1 MTAPVLSPVGEKT
14 AAPVLEVTQLEVRV
28 SGGPK
33 IIEDVSFSL
42 AAGEVLGVVGESGCG
57 KTTTGVAL
65 LGRVRRGTQVTHG
78 SVRVLGTEILEL
90 PEDKRRLLR
99 GKRISYIPQEP
110 ATSLNPSLRIRDQI
124 REILRV
130 HAPER
135 NSDVFISE
143 LLTRVGLPDN
153 RAFARRFPHQLSGGQ
168 QQRVAIAAALAA
180 GPSVL
185 VLDEPTT
192 GLDVATQAVILDEIR
207 RLQHELNMAMVY
219 ISHDLAVVASIAD
232 RAIVMYA
239 GRVIEDGPIE
249 QVLYSPRHPYTHGLV
264 SSVPDHHAPRRL
276 RGIAGVVAGI
286 GERPPGCAF
295 APRCP
300 QAQPECTSK
309 APDLDEVGP
318 AHWARC
324 LFWHDTPALQAEPP
338 LEARAALD
346 QPALLSISGLT
357 AGYHSSAGH
366 TAAARSVSF
375 AIRPSEAV
383 ALVGE
388 SGSGKTTIAR
398 CIAGLHTD
406 GSGEM
411 VFDGKPLPWGAKKR
425 SRELRRTIQIVFQ
438 NPYDSLNP
446 RQPIQ
451 DQVARPAMLLR
462 GMSRSEARREAQTM
476 LGKVRLP
483 ARTGDRYPDELSGGE
498 RQRVAIARAL
508 IAQPRLLV
516 CDEIT
521 SALDVSVQGAV
532 LDLLAELQADLGLAL
547 LVISHDL
554 GVVASVADRVIVLNA
569 GQIREEAPT
578 GQLLST
584 PQDEY
589 TKMLLETAPRLAYP
603 ELEA

>member
-1 MTAPVLSPVGEKT
+1 MTAPVL
-14 AAPVLEVTQLEVRV
+14 EVARLEVRV
-28 SGGPK
+28 TGGPA
-33 IIEDVSFSL
+33 IVEDLTFSL

-65 LGRVRRGTQVTHG
+65 LGRERRGTHVSKG
-78 SVRVLGTEILEL
+78 SVRILGAEILKL

-99 GKRISYIPQEP
+99 GKLISYIPQEP
-110 ATSLNPSLRIRDQI
+110 GTALNPSLRIRDQI
-124 REILRV
+124 REILRI

-135 NSDVFISE
+135 NSDAFIGE
-143 LLTRVGLPDN
+143 LLVRVGLPGD
-153 RAFARRFPHQLSGGQ
+153 RPFARRFPHQLSGGQ
-168 QQRVAIAAALAA
+168 QQRVAIAAGLAA
-180 GPSVL
+180 GPAVL

-207 RLQHELNMAMVY
+207 RLQRELNVAMVY

-239 GRVIEDGPIE
+239 GRIVEEGPIA

-264 SSVPDHHAPRRL
+264 SSVPDHHSPRRL
-276 RGIAGVVAGI
+276 RGIAGVVVGI

-295 APRCP
+295 EPRCRQAHP
-300 QAQPECTSK
+300 QCKSQTPE
-309 APDLDEVGP
+309 LEEVGP
-318 AHWARC
+318 GHRARC
-324 LFWHDTPALQAEPP
+324 MFWHDTPPLLREPSLQTKAT
-338 LEARAALD
+338 LG
-346 QPALLSISGLT
+346 QPALLSVSDLS

-366 TAAARSVSF
+366 TAAVRSVSF
-375 AIRPSEAV
+375 AIKPSEAV

-398 CIAGLHTD
+398 CIAGLHVD

-411 VFDGKPLPWGAKKR
+411 IFNGRQLPWGAKNR

-446 RQPIQ
+446 RQSIQ
-451 DQVARPAMLLR
+451 QQIARPARLLR
-462 GMSRSEARREAQTM
+462 GMSRSEAKLETQTM
-476 LGKVRLP
+476 LGHVRLP
-483 ARTGDRYPDELSGGE
+483 ARIADRYPNELSGGE

-508 IAQPRLLV
+508 IAQPSLLV

-532 LDLLAELQADLGLAL
+532 LDLLADLQAHLGLAL

-554 GVVASVADRVIVLNA
+554 GVVASVADRVIVLHA
-569 GQIREEAPT
+569 GQIREQAPT
-578 GQLLST
+578 RQLLRT

-589 TKMLLETAPRLAYP
+589 TKMLLETAPRLSYP
-603 ELEA
+603 ELED

>member
-1 MTAPVLSPVGEKT
+1 MT
-14 AAPVLEVTQLEVRV
+14 APVLEVTRLEVRV
-28 SGGPK
+28 TGGPA
-33 IIEDVSFSL
+33 IVEDVTFSL

-65 LGRVRRGTQVTHG
+65 LGRERRGTHVSKG
-78 SVRVLGTEILEL
+78 SVRILGTEILQL

-99 GKRISYIPQEP
+99 GRLISYIPQEP
-110 ATSLNPSLRIRDQI
+110 GTALNPSLRIRDQI
-124 REILRV
+124 REILRA

-135 NSDVFISE
+135 NSDAFISE
-143 LLTRVGLPDN
+143 LLARVGLPAD
-153 RAFARRFPHQLSGGQ
+153 RPFSRRFPHQLSGGQ

-180 GPSVL
+180 GPAVL

-192 GLDVATQAVILDEIR
+192 GLDVATQALILEEIQ
-207 RLQHELNMAMVY
+207 RLQRELNVAMVY

-239 GRVIEDGPIE
+239 GRIVEEGPIA

-264 SSVPDHHAPRRL
+264 SSVPDHHSPRRL
-276 RGIAGVVAGI
+276 RGIAGVVVGI

-295 APRCP
+295 EPRCRQAHP
-300 QAQPECTSK
+300 QCKSQSPE
-309 APDLDEVGP
+309 LEEVGP
-318 AHWARC
+318 GHRARC
-324 LFWHDTPALQAEPP
+324 MFWHDTPPLLREPSLQTKAT
-338 LEARAALD
+338 LG
-346 QPALLSISGLT
+346 QPALLSVSDLS

-366 TAAARSVSF
+366 TAAVRSVSF
-375 AIRPSEAV
+375 AVKPSEAV

-398 CIAGLHTD
+398 CIAGLHVD

-411 VFDGKPLPWGAKKR
+411 IFNGQQLPWGAKNR

-446 RQPIQ
+446 RQSIQ
-451 DQVARPAMLLR
+451 QQIARPARLLR
-462 GMSRSEARREAQTM
+462 GMSRSEAKLETQTM
-476 LGKVRLP
+476 LGHVRLP
-483 ARTGDRYPDELSGGE
+483 ARIADRYPNELSGGE

-508 IAQPRLLV
+508 IAQPSLLV

-532 LDLLAELQADLGLAL
+532 LDLLADLQAHLGLAL

-554 GVVASVADRVIVLNA
+554 GVVASVADRVIVLHA
-569 GQIREEAPT
+569 GQIREQAPT
-578 GQLLST
+578 RQLLRT

-589 TKMLLETAPRLAYP
+589 TKMLLETAPRLSYP
-603 ELEA
+603 ELED

>member
-1 MTAPVLSPVGEKT
+1 MTG
-14 AAPVLEVTQLEVRV
+14 PVLEVTRLEVRV
-28 SGGPK
+28 TGGPA
-33 IIEDVSFSL
+33 IVEDVTFSL

-65 LGRVRRGTQVTHG
+65 LGRERRGTRVSNG
-78 SVRVLGTEILEL
+78 SVRILGTEILEL

-99 GKRISYIPQEP
+99 GKLVSYVPQEP

-135 NSDVFISE
+135 NSDAFIAE
-143 LLTRVGLPDN
+143 LLARVGLPAD
-153 RAFARRFPHQLSGGQ
+153 RPFARRFPHQLSGGQ

-180 GPSVL
+180 GPAVL

-192 GLDVATQAVILDEIR
+192 GLDVATQALILEEIR
-207 RLQHELNMAMVY
+207 RLQRELDMAMVY

-239 GRVIEDGPIE
+239 GRIVEEGPIG

-264 SSVPDHHAPRRL
+264 TSVPDHHSPRRL

-295 APRCP
+295 EPRCELARP
-300 QAQPECTSK
+300 QCASQ
-309 APDLDEVGP
+309 APDLEIVGP
-318 AHWARC
+318 DHRARC
-324 LFWHDTPALQAEPP
+324 MFWHDTPPLQREPP
-338 LEARAALD
+338 LQTKAALD
-346 QPALLSISGLT
+346 EPSLLSLSDLS
-357 AGYHSSAGH
+357 AGYRSSAGRS
-366 TAAARSVSF
+366 AAVRSVSF
-375 AIRPSEAV
+375 AIRPAEAV

-388 SGSGKTTIAR
+388 SGCGKTTIAR
-398 CIAGLHTD
+398 CIAGP
-406 GSGEM
+406 GEM
-411 VFDGKPLPWGAKKR
+411 IFDGQRLPWGARNR
-425 SRELRRTIQIVFQ
+425 SRELRRAIQIVFQ

-446 RQPIQ
+446 RQSIQ
-451 DQVARPAMLLR
+451 HQIARPARLLR
-462 GMSRSEARREAQTM
+462 GMSRSEARREATAM
-476 LGKVRLP
+476 LDQVRLP
-483 ARTGDRYPDELSGGE
+483 ATVGERYPNELSGGE
-498 RQRVAIARAL
+498 RQRAAIARAL
-508 IAQPRLLV
+508 IAEPRLLV

-532 LDLLAELQADLGLAL
+532 LDLLADLQARLDLAL

-554 GVVASVADRVIVLNA
+554 GVVASVADQVIVLHD
-569 GQIREEAPT
+569 GEIREQAPT
-578 GQLLST
+578 RQVLRT

-589 TKMLLETAPRLAYP
+589 TKMLLEAAPRLSSP
-603 ELEA
+603 ERDA

>member
-1 MTAPVLSPVGEKT
+1 MT
-14 AAPVLEVTQLEVRV
+14 APVLEVTQLEVRV
-28 SGGPK
+28 TGGPA
-33 IIEDVSFSL
+33 IVEGMTFSL

-65 LGRVRRGTQVTHG
+65 LGRERRGTHVTKG
-78 SVRVLGTEILEL
+78 TVRINGTEILQL

-99 GKRISYIPQEP
+99 GKLISYIPQEP
-110 ATSLNPSLRIRDQI
+110 GTALNPSLRIRDQI
-124 REILRV
+124 REILRA

-135 NSDVFISE
+135 NSDAFIGE
-143 LLTRVGLPDN
+143 LLARVGLPGD
-153 RAFARRFPHQLSGGQ
+153 RPFARRFPHQLSGGQ

-180 GPSVL
+180 GPAVL

-192 GLDVATQAVILDEIR
+192 GLDVATQALILEEIQ
-207 RLQHELNMAMVY
+207 RLQRELNVAMVY

-239 GRVIEDGPIE
+239 GRIVEEGPIA
-249 QVLYSPRHPYTHGLV
+249 QVLHSPRHPYTHGLV
-264 SSVPDHHAPRRL
+264 SSVPDHYSPRRL
-276 RGIAGVVAGI
+276 RGIAGVVVGI

-295 APRCP
+295 EPRCSQAHP
-300 QAQPECTSK
+300 QCRSEAPE
-309 APDLDEVGP
+309 LEEVGP
-318 AHWARC
+318 RHWARC
-324 LFWHDTPALQAEPP
+324 MFWQNTPPLQREPP
-338 LEARAALD
+338 LQTKAAVG
-346 QPALLSISGLT
+346 QPALLSISALS

-366 TAAARSVSF
+366 SAAVRSVSF
-375 AIRPSEAV
+375 AIKPSEAV

-398 CIAGLHTD
+398 CIAGLHVD

-411 VFDGKPLPWGAKKR
+411 IFDGRQLPWGAKNR

-446 RQPIQ
+446 RQSIQ
-451 DQVARPAMLLR
+451 QQIARPARLLR

-476 LGKVRLP
+476 LGHVRLP
-483 ARTGDRYPDELSGGE
+483 ARIADRYPNELSGGE

-508 IAQPRLLV
+508 IAQPSLLV

-532 LDLLAELQADLGLAL
+532 LDLLADLQARLGLAL

-554 GVVASVADRVIVLNA
+554 GVVASVADRVIVLHA
-569 GQIREEAPT
+569 GQIREQAPT
-578 GQLLST
+578 RQLLRT

-589 TKMLLETAPRLAYP
+589 TKMLLETAPRLSYP
-603 ELEA
+603 ELEG

>member
-1 MTAPVLSPVGEKT
+1 MT
-14 AAPVLEVTQLEVRV
+14 APVLEVTRLEVRV
-28 SGGPK
+28 ISGPA
-33 IIEDVSFSL
+33 IVEDVTFSL

-65 LGRVRRGTQVTHG
+65 LGRERRGTHVTSG
-78 SVRVLGTEILEL
+78 SVRILGTEILKL
-90 PEDKRRLLR
+90 PEDRRRLLR
-99 GKRISYIPQEP
+99 GKLISYIPQEP
-110 ATSLNPSLRIRDQI
+110 GTALNPSLRIRDQI
-124 REILRV
+124 REVLRA

-135 NSDVFISE
+135 NSDAFITE
-143 LLTRVGLPDN
+143 LLTRVGLPGD
-153 RAFARRFPHQLSGGQ
+153 RPFSRRFPHQLSGGQ

-180 GPSVL
+180 GPAVL

-192 GLDVATQAVILDEIR
+192 GLDVATQALILAEIR
-207 RLQHELNMAMVY
+207 RLQRELNMAMVY

-239 GRVIEDGPIE
+239 GRIVEEGAIA

-264 SSVPDHHAPRRL
+264 SSVPDHHSPRRL
-276 RGIAGVVAGI
+276 RGIAGVVVGI

-295 APRCP
+295 ESRCGQARP
-300 QAQPECTSK
+300 QCKSQDPELE
-309 APDLDEVGP
+309 DVGP
-318 AHWARC
+318 GHRARC
-324 LFWHDTPALQAEPP
+324 LFWHDTPPLLREPP
-338 LEARAALD
+338 LQTKATLD
-346 QPALLSISGLT
+346 KPALLLVSGLS
-357 AGYHSSAGH
+357 AGYRSSAVR
-366 TAAARSVSF
+366 TAAVQSVSF
-375 AIRPSEAV
+375 AIKPSEAV

-398 CIAGLHTD
+398 CIAGLHVD

-411 VFDGKPLPWGAKKR
+411 AFDGQPLPWGAKNR

-446 RQPIQ
+446 RQSIQ
-451 DQVARPAMLLR
+451 QQIARPAKLLR

-476 LGKVRLP
+476 LEHVRLP
-483 ARTGDRYPDELSGGE
+483 ARIADRYPNELSGGE

-508 IAQPRLLV
+508 VAQPSLLV

-532 LDLLAELQADLGLAL
+532 LDLLADLQAHLGLAL

-554 GVVASVADRVIVLNA
+554 GVVASVADRVIVLHT
-569 GQIREEAPT
+569 GRIREQAPT
-578 GQLLST
+578 RQLLRT

-589 TKMLLETAPRLAYP
+589 TKMLLETAPRLSYP
-603 ELEA
+603 ELEN

>member
-1 MTAPVLSPVGEKT
+1 MT
-14 AAPVLEVTQLEVRV
+14 APVLEVTRLEVRV
-28 SGGPK
+28 TGGPA
-33 IIEDVSFSL
+33 IIEDVTFSL

-65 LGRVRRGTQVTHG
+65 LGRERRGTQVTNG
-78 SVRVLGTEILEL
+78 SVRILGTEILNL

-99 GKRISYIPQEP
+99 GKLISYIPQEP
-110 ATSLNPSLRIRDQI
+110 GTALNPSLRIRDQI

-135 NSDVFISE
+135 NSDAFIGE
-143 LLTRVGLPDN
+143 LLVRVGLPAD
-153 RAFARRFPHQLSGGQ
+153 RRFARRFPHQLSGGQ

-180 GPSVL
+180 GPAVL

-207 RLQHELNMAMVY
+207 RLQRELNVAMVY

-239 GRVIEDGPIE
+239 GRIVEEGPIT

-264 SSVPDHHAPRRL
+264 SSVPDHHSPRRL
-276 RGIAGVVAGI
+276 RGIAGVVVGI

-295 APRCP
+295 EPRCSQAHP
-300 QAQPECTSK
+300 QCKSQAPE
-309 APDLDEVGP
+309 LEEVGP
-318 AHWARC
+318 GHRARC
-324 LFWHDTPALQAEPP
+324 MFWHDTPPLEREPP
-338 LEARAALD
+338 LQTKAALA
-346 QPALLSISGLT
+346 QPALLAVSDLS
-357 AGYHSSAGH
+357 AGYRSSAGH
-366 TAAARSVSF
+366 TAAVRSVSF
-375 AIRPSEAV
+375 AIKPSEAV

-398 CIAGLHTD
+398 CIAGLHAD

-411 VFDGKPLPWGAKKR
+411 IFDGRPLPWGVKNR

-446 RQPIQ
+446 RQSIQ
-451 DQVARPAMLLR
+451 QQIARPARLLR
-462 GMSRSEARREAQTM
+462 GMSRSEAKQEAQTM
-476 LGKVRLP
+476 LGHVRLP
-483 ARTGDRYPDELSGGE
+483 ARIADRYPNELSGGE

-508 IAQPRLLV
+508 IAQPSLLV

-532 LDLLAELQADLGLAL
+532 LDLLADLQASLGLAL

-554 GVVASVADRVIVLNA
+554 GVVASVADRVIVLHA
-569 GQIREEAPT
+569 GQIREQAPAR
-578 GQLLST
+578 QLLRA
-584 PQDEY
+584 PQNEY
-589 TKMLLETAPRLAYP
+589 TKMLLETAPRLSYP
-603 ELEA
+603 ELGD

>member
-1 MTAPVLSPVGEKT
+1 MT
-14 AAPVLEVTQLEVRV
+14 APVLEVTRLEVRV
-28 SGGPK
+28 TGGPA
-33 IIEDVSFSL
+33 IVEDVTFSL

-65 LGRVRRGTQVTHG
+65 LGRERRGTHVTNG
-78 SVRVLGTEILEL
+78 SVRILGTEILQL

-99 GKRISYIPQEP
+99 GKLISYIPQEP
-110 ATSLNPSLRIRDQI
+110 GTALNPSLRIRDQI
-124 REILRV
+124 REILRA

-135 NSDVFISE
+135 NSDAFIGE
-143 LLTRVGLPDN
+143 LLTRVGLPGD
-153 RAFARRFPHQLSGGQ
+153 RPFARRFPHQLSGGQ

-180 GPSVL
+180 GPAVL

-192 GLDVATQAVILDEIR
+192 GLDVATQALILEEIR
-207 RLQHELNMAMVY
+207 RLQRELNVAMVY

-232 RAIVMYA
+232 HAIVMYA
-239 GRVIEDGPIE
+239 GRIVEDGPIA

-264 SSVPDHHAPRRL
+264 SSVPDHHSPRRL
-276 RGIAGVVAGI
+276 RGIAGVVVGI

-295 APRCP
+295 ESRCSQAHSQCKSQAP
-300 QAQPECTSK
+300 E
-309 APDLDEVGP
+309 LEEVGP
-318 AHWARC
+318 DHRARC
-324 LFWHDTPALQAEPP
+324 LFWHDTPPLLREPP
-338 LEARAALD
+338 LQVKAALA
-346 QPALLSISGLT
+346 QPALLSISSLS

-366 TAAARSVSF
+366 IAAVRSVSF
-375 AIRPSEAV
+375 AIKPSEAV

-398 CIAGLHTD
+398 CIAGLHID

-411 VFDGKPLPWGAKKR
+411 IFDGQQLPWGAKNR

-446 RQPIQ
+446 RQSIQ
-451 DQVARPAMLLR
+451 QQIARPARLLR
-462 GMSRSEARREAQTM
+462 GMSRSEAKREAQTM
-476 LGKVRLP
+476 LGHVRLP
-483 ARTGDRYPDELSGGE
+483 VRTADRYPHELSGGE
-498 RQRVAIARAL
+498 RQRAAIARAL
-508 IAQPRLLV
+508 IAQPSLLV

-532 LDLLAELQADLGLAL
+532 LDLLADLQARLGLAL

-554 GVVASVADRVIVLNA
+554 GVVASVADRVIVLHT
-569 GQIREEAPT
+569 GQIREQAPT
-578 GQLLST
+578 RQLLRT

-589 TKMLLETAPRLAYP
+589 TKMLLETAPRLSYP
-603 ELEA
+603 ELED